1 MMRILVAEDERLLSM
16 NLRDT
21 LKDAGYEVACCAN
34 GDTAWKCALAA
45 PPHLLISDVKMP
57 GMDGMELLR
66 RTRAQLPSVAVIL
79 MTTYA
84 SVQDAVGALQAGA
97 VDYLVKPF
105 DMAEL
110 LERVRRVAELVDL
123 RQEKVE
129 LERRIEGLTK
139 GGLFLGTSPAMRQI
153 WAAVDRIAPLEVDVL
168 IEGETG
174 TGKEVLAKA
183 IHAASSR
190 AQKPFVALSCAVLSG
205 SLLENELFGHEK
217 GAFTGA
223 EKLAIGRIEAAGGG
237 TLFLDDV
244 DDIPLDVQPK
254 ILRVLQERQVERLGS
269 HQLHAVD
276 FRLVS
281 ATKKNLPEEIA
292 RARFRQD
299 LYYRLHVVHL
309 HLPPLAERRQ
319 DILPLAGFFMQKHAA
334 KRPCP
339 LPSMHPDAARLLLC
353 HPWPGNIRE
362 LEHAVQSA
370 LALCDGPLILPQHLP
385 REISRQAPLEPLAE
399 IDVSPDSINLK
410 EVFAQ
415 TERKLLSRALD
426 QAQGNQS
433 EAAARLGIPRSTFQY
448 RWRKL
453 MEPEKR
459 D

>member
-1 MMRILVAEDERLLSM
+1 MRILVAEDEKLLLM
-16 NLRDT
+16 NLEDT
-21 LKDAGYEVACCAN
+21 LEEAVYDVACSSD
-34 GDTAWKCALAA
+34 GSGAWKSLQED

-66 RTRAQLPSVAVIL
+66 RVRGQFPSVAVIL

-276 FRLVS
+276 FRLIS

-292 RARFRQD
+292 QARFRQD

-309 HLPPLAERRQ
+309 HLPPLAKRRQ

-339 LPSMHPDAARLLLC
+339 LPSIHPDAARLLLC

-370 LALCDGPLILPQHLP
+370 LALCDGPLILPEHLP
-385 REISRQAPLEPLAE
+385 GELSQGASPGLLEPMDLPQGSVKLE
-399 IDVSPDSINLK
+399 
-410 EVFAQ
+410 EVLAQ

-433 EAAARLGIPRSTFQY
+433 EAAGRLGIPRSTFQY

-453 MEPEKR
+453 MEHEKS